1 MALTEDIFGV
11 LERWSPAAGA
21 RTWKFDCIIT
31 LNVCLLRPYIADIL
45 HRGLATTQAIRYF
58 HSNRSRG
65 NLFTLAS
72 KTYKQFGEICFK
84 LDYRFTL
91 LFAFLISVYKS
102 LYLFL
107 SLWLGSAHTSP
118 SPPPPLPFP
127 FKSLRALVGHLSFC
141 FGKAANAPRWVG
153 PGVHTFT
160 KTPRW
165 GFSKKT
171 VQMPYPGTTPK
182 LHFPAYK
189 LRRPYLWKI
198 ICNTLI
204 KLALELPYSNS
215 Y

>member
-11 LERWSPAAGA
+11 LGKWLPAACA

-31 LNVCLLRPYIADIL
+31 LNLCLLRRYIADIL

-58 HSNRSRG
+58 HTNRSRG

-72 KTYKQFGEICFK
+72 KTYKQFGKICFI

-91 LFAFLISVYKS
+91 LFAFLISVHKS

-107 SLWLGSAHTSP
+107 SLWLGRAHTSP
-118 SPPPPLPFP
+118 SPPLPPPN
-127 FKSLRALVGHLSFC
+127 SLQAFVGHLSFC

-165 GFSKKT
+165 ASVKIRCKCPT
-171 VQMPYPGTTPK
+171 PGQHQNCIFQQISCKDHIYGK
-182 LHFPAYK
+182 LSV
-189 LRRPYLWKI
+189 I
-198 ICNTLI
+198 I
-204 KLALELPYSNS
+204 
-215 Y
+215 